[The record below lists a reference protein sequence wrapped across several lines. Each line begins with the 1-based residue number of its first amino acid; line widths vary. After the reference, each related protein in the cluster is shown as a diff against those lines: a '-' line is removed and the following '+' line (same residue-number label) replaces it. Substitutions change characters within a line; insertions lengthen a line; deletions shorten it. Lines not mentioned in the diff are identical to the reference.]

1 MEASTGSDEIR
12 RLREQNATLRAL
24 LESLGRDA
32 AHNQAVLQRFQEREL
47 ALLGATDLVELLE
60 RMTRGMRRSF
70 GLDSLKLKLLDPY
83 NVIRDLLDAQS
94 ETLGGMLGD
103 VELCPDVNTTRAR
116 FDDLREPWL
125 GRWCGQRHESLFGWR
140 LGGSVALLPLQ
151 HTEGLAGYLCLGSR
165 DPHRFESGQ
174 ATDFLAHL
182 ASTAAV
188 CLENAVNR
196 ERLRLAG
203 LTDSLTGLYNRRH
216 LQHRLAQE
224 VTRAQRYGQ
233 ALSCLFVD
241 ADHFKR
247 INDHHGHAAGDQ
259 VLVALAQRLRARL
272 RASDLPTRYGGEE
285 FAVLLPETDLSNAL
299 LLAEQIRAAVAST
312 EVTVA
317 SAGTIRVTVS
327 IGVAE
332 LDPGEQQRDAGEA
345 MLRTADRAVY
355 QAKADGRNCV
365 RTIERRKL

>member
-1 MEASTGSDEIR
+1 MEASTGSDETR
-12 RLREQNATLRAL
+12 RLREQNATLRGL

-32 AHNQAVLQRFQEREL
+32 AHNQAVLRRFQEREL
-47 ALLGATDLVELLE
+47 ALLGAADLVELLE

-70 GLDSLKLKLLDPY
+70 NLDSLKLKLLDPY
-83 NVIRDLLDAQS
+83 HVIRDLLDAQT
-94 ETLGGMLGD
+94 ETPGGLLSD
-103 VELCPDVNTTRAR
+103 VELCHDINATLSR

-125 GRWCGQRHESLFGWR
+125 GRWSGGRHEALFGWR
-140 LGGSVALLPLQ
+140 VGGSVALLPLQ
-151 HTEGLAGYLCLGSR
+151 HAEGLAGYLCLGSR
-165 DPHRFESGQ
+165 DAGRFEPGQ

-233 ALSCLFVD
+233 SLSCLFVD
-241 ADHFKR
+241 ADHFKQ
-247 INDHHGHAAGDQ
+247 INDEHGHAAGDQ

-272 RASDLPTRYGGEE
+272 RNSDLPTRYGGEE
-285 FAVLLPETDLSNAL
+285 FAVLLPETDLPNAL
-299 LLAEQIRAAVAST
+299 LLADQIRSSIASA
-312 EVTVA
+312 EVTLESV
-317 SAGTIRVTVS
+317 GTIQVTVS

-332 LDPGEQQRDAGEA
+332 LDPADQQRNAGEA
-345 MLRTADRAVY
+345 MLRAADRAVY

-365 RTIERRKL
+365 RAFENS